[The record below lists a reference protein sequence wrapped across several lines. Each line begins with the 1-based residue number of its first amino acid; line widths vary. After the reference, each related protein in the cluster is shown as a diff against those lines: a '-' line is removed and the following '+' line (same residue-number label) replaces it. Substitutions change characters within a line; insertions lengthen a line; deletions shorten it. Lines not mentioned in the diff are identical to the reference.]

1 MITRRHLAALLL
13 PLCAVSLTACDAA
26 GAPAPEPSADESD
39 PVSTGAPAPDA
50 ASTGANSDAG
60 GAASDEGSNPDISP
74 TPPPGCTDGSG
85 VNEGYPDLTPPKL
98 TAEAERGEE
107 GARNVL
113 LYFSRALELKE
124 FNQAYALM
132 RQQARQ
138 KTSVAQL
145 TKRFADFGE
154 ITVSAPK
161 GTMEGA
167 AGTTYYTAPATITG
181 SNGQKLTGDIV
192 LNRVNDVPGATP
204 DQLRWRVYSF
214 DMSAN

>member
-1 MITRRHLAALLL
+1 MITRRHIAALLL
-13 PLCAVSLTACDAA
+13 PLSAVSLTACDAA
-26 GAPAPEPSADESD
+26 RAPAPEPSTGESD
-39 PVSTGAPAPDA
+39 AVSTEAPAPDA
-50 ASTGANSDAG
+50 TPTGTDSETG
-60 GAASDEGSNPDISP
+60 GAAVDQGSNPDVSP
-74 TPPPGCTDGSG
+74 TPPPGYTDGSG

-132 RQQARQ
+132 REQARQ
-138 KTSVAQL
+138 KTSAAQL
-145 TKRFADFGE
+145 TKRFADFGK
-154 ITVSAPK
+154 ITVSVPK

-167 AGTTYYTAPATITG
+167 AGTSYYTAPATITG

-204 DQLRWRVYSF
+204 EQLRWRVYAF